1 MKKILLVTAALMLA
15 HVAAFAQSEIVF
27 DNNVNASGTPGEFP
41 GTVKAPVYN
50 VSPNAPTVRVSGNTA
65 AGVPMGSTTYGGAL
79 LNGTGFTA
87 TLWGLNSAN
96 VTGSADL
103 GANNLALLVNGTTT
117 MRTSTSAANAGR
129 FAGTGI
135 NAVIND
141 VRPGTTDRG
150 TFQVRVWDNKGGTI
164 ATWTDALAAFQ
175 RGQTSLGYSDLFT
188 VPWALTDPAGIG
200 SPSNLEGLRSFNLF
214 TVPEPSV
221 IALGVLGAG
230 CLFLL
235 RRRK

>member
-15 HVAAFAQSEIVF
+15 HVSAFAQSAIQF
-27 DNNVNASGTPGEFP
+27 DNIVNASGTQGEFP
-41 GTVKAPVYN
+41 GAIKAPIYN

-96 VTGSADL
+96 VAGTAD
-103 GANNLALLVNGTTT
+103 ANNLALLVNGVTT

-129 FAGTGI
+129 VAGTGA
-135 NAVIND
+135 NALIND

-164 ATWTDALAAFQ
+164 LTWTDAVAAFA
-175 RGQTSLGYSDLFT
+175 RGGEAIGYSDLFT

>member
-1 MKKILLVTAALMLA
+1 MLA

-41 GTVKAPVYN
+41 GTVKAPIYN
-50 VSPNAPTVRVSGNTA
+50 VSPNAPDVRVSGNTA
-65 AGVPMGSTTYGGAL
+65 TGVPMGSTTYGGAL
-79 LNGTGFTA
+79 LNGTGFSA

-103 GANNLALLVNGTTT
+103 GANNLALLGTTT

-129 FAGTGI
+129 LAGTGVNPI
-135 NAVIND
+135 ISD

-164 ATWTDALAAFQ
+164 LTWQDAVAAFQ
-175 RGQTSLGYSDLFT
+175 RGGEAIGYSDLFT
-188 VPWALTDPAGIG
+188 VPWSLTQPGG
-200 SPSNLEGLRSFNLF
+200 LGTPSNLEGLRSFNLF
-214 TVPEPSV
+214 TVVPEPSV